1 MGFFK
6 SLFGNNSQTSEEKR
20 KDEDSK
26 NFETL
31 KYDGVR
37 ALKQGQAD
45 YAVKCFTH
53 ALTIQEDLEC
63 RDYLS
68 QAYMH
73 TDELSQALEQL
84 QILGEAQP
92 QNVAVFMRMAEVAF
106 MMEDYDAM
114 ASACEKGMEAD
125 KDNPMVLFN
134 YARACNGQGNAI
146 SAIALLT
153 KAISLKDDFGA
164 ARLLRGELLMNMGD
178 VKGASE
184 DAEWLEKNVEGNE
197 DVLLLV
203 ARIAERS
210 GNHDKA
216 IADYGRV
223 LDANPFC
230 VVAFKERGAIRM
242 AQGDTKGAEED
253 MRSVLELD
261 PKMAE
266 GVSGD
271 YTAEGVEHKVRTAYK
286 SVDPFGLFNN

>member
-20 KDEDSK
+20 KDEESK

-53 ALTIQEDLEC
+53 AFTIQEDLEC

-153 KAISLKDDFGA
+153 KAITLKDDFGA

-210 GNHDKA
+210 GDHDKA

-223 LDANPFC
+223 LDANPFS

-286 SVDPFGLFNN
+286 SVDPFGVFNN

>member
-6 SLFGNNSQTSEEKR
+6 SLFGSSEAAEEKR
-20 KDEDSK
+20 KDENSK
-26 NFETL
+26 NFDTL

-53 ALTIQEDLEC
+53 ALSIHEDLEC

-73 TDELSQALEQL
+73 ADELAPALEQL

-92 QNVAVFMRMAEVAF
+92 QNVAIFLRMAEVCY

-114 ASACEKGMEAD
+114 ATACEKGMEAD
-125 KDNPMVLFN
+125 KDNTAVLYN

-153 KAISLKDDFGA
+153 KAITMKDDFAA
-164 ARLLRGELLMNMGD
+164 ARLLRGELLLKMGD

-184 DAEWLEKNVEGNE
+184 DAEWLVKNVEGNE
-197 DVLLLV
+197 DVMLLT
-203 ARIAERS
+203 ARIAERH
-210 GNHDKA
+210 GDHDKA

-223 LDANPFC
+223 IDINPFC
-230 VVAFKERGAIRM
+230 VTAFKERGAIRL

-261 PKMAE
+261 PKSTE

-271 YTAEGVEHKVRTAYK
+271 YSAEGVEHKVRTAYR
-286 SVDPFGLFNN
+286 SVDPLGLFNN

>member
-6 SLFGNNSQTSEEKR
+6 SLFGGSQSSEDKR

-37 ALKQGQAD
+37 ALKQGQFGFAI
-45 YAVKCFTH
+45 KCFTH
-53 ALTIQEDLEC
+53 ALDIQEDLEC

-73 TDELSQALEQL
+73 ADELAPAFEQL
-84 QILGEAQP
+84 QLLGEAQP
-92 QNVAVFMRMAEVAF
+92 QNTAIFIRMAEVCY

-114 ASACEKGMEAD
+114 AAACEKAMETD
-125 KDNPMVLFN
+125 KENPIVLFN
-134 YARACNGQGNAI
+134 YARACNGQGNPI

-153 KAISLKDDFGA
+153 KAIALKEDFGT
-164 ARLLRGELLMNMGD
+164 ARLMRGDLLMKMGD
-178 VKGASE
+178 IKGATE
-184 DAEWLEKNVEGNE
+184 DAEWLEQAAEGDE

-203 ARIAERS
+203 ARIAEKA
-210 GNHDKA
+210 GDHDKA

-223 LDANPFC
+223 IDADPFC
-230 VVAFKERGAIRM
+230 VAAFKERGAIRL
-242 AQGDTKGAEED
+242 AQGDAKGAEED

-271 YTAEGVEHKVRTAYK
+271 YSAEGIESKVKAKYR
-286 SVDPFGLFNN
+286 SMDPYGIFSE

>member
-6 SLFGNNSQTSEEKR
+6 SLFGGSPSSEDKR

-26 NFETL
+26 NFDTL

-37 ALKQGQAD
+37 ALKQGQFGFAI
-45 YAVKCFTH
+45 KCFTH
-53 ALTIQEDLEC
+53 ALDIQEDLEC

-153 KAISLKDDFGA
+153 KVITLKDDFGA

-184 DAEWLEKNVEGNE
+184 DAEWLEKNVEDNE

-210 GNHDKA
+210 GDHDKA

-223 LDANPFC
+223 LDANPFS

-261 PKMAE
+261 PKIAE

>member
-6 SLFGNNSQTSEEKR
+6 SFFGSNGQSSEDKR

-37 ALKQGQAD
+37 ALKQGQAA

-53 ALTIQEDLEC
+53 ALAIQEDLEC

-73 TDELSQALEQL
+73 NDELAPAMEQL

-92 QNVAVFMRMAEVAF
+92 QNVAIFMRMAEVAF

-114 ASACEKGMEAD
+114 ATACEKGMEAD
-125 KDNPMVLFN
+125 KDNPEVLFN

-153 KAISLKDDFGA
+153 KAVTLKDDFAA
-164 ARLLRGELLMNMGD
+164 ARLLRGELLLKMGD
-178 VKGASE
+178 AKGAAE
-184 DAEWLEKNVEGNE
+184 DAEWLEQHVEGNE

-203 ARIAERS
+203 ARIAERT
-210 GNHDKA
+210 GDHDKA

-223 LDANPFC
+223 IDANPFC
-230 VVAFKERGAIRM
+230 VAAFRERGAIRM
-242 AQGDTKGAEED
+242 AQGDSKGAEED

-261 PKMAE
+261 PKTAE

-271 YTAEGVEHKVRTAYK
+271 YSAEGVEHKVRTAYK
-286 SVDPFGLFNN
+286 SVDPLGVFNN

>member
-6 SLFGNNSQTSEEKR
+6 SLFGNNSQTAEEKR

-37 ALKQGQAD
+37 ALKQGQVD

-92 QNVAVFMRMAEVAF
+92 QNVAVFIRMAEVAF
-106 MMEDYDAM
+106 MMEDYEAKG
-114 ASACEKGMEAD
+114 SACEKGMEAD

-153 KAISLKDDFGA
+153 KAITLKDDFGA

-178 VKGASE
+178 VKRASE
-184 DAEWLEKNVEGNE
+184 DAEWLEKNVEDNE

-210 GNHDKA
+210 CDHDKP
-216 IADYGRV
+216 IVDYGRV
-223 LDANPFC
+223 LDANPFS

-261 PKMAE
+261 PKIAE

>member
-37 ALKQGQAD
+37 ALKQGQVD

-84 QILGEAQP
+84 QLLGEAQP
-92 QNVAVFMRMAEVAF
+92 QNVAIFMRMAEVAF

-114 ASACEKGMEAD
+114 ATACEKGMEAD

-153 KAISLKDDFGA
+153 KAITLKDDFGA

-184 DAEWLEKNVEGNE
+184 DAEWLDKTVEGNE

-210 GNHDKA
+210 GDHDKA

-223 LDANPFC
+223 LDANPFS

-266 GVSGD
+266 GVSGA

-286 SVDPFGLFNN
+286 SVDPFGVFNN

>member
-6 SLFGNNSQTSEEKR
+6 SLFGNNSQTAEEKR

-37 ALKQGQAD
+37 ALKQGQVD

-53 ALTIQEDLEC
+53 ALRIQEDLEC

-153 KAISLKDDFGA
+153 KAITRKDDFGA

-184 DAEWLEKNVEGNE
+184 DAEWLEKNVEDNE

-210 GNHDKA
+210 GDHDKA

-223 LDANPFC
+223 LDANPFS

-261 PKMAE
+261 PKIAE

>member
-6 SLFGNNSQTSEEKR
+6 SLFGNNSQTAEEKR

-37 ALKQGQAD
+37 ALKQGQVD

-153 KAISLKDDFGA
+153 KAITLKDDFGA

-184 DAEWLEKNVEGNE
+184 DAEWLEKNVEDNE

-210 GNHDKA
+210 GDHDKA

-223 LDANPFC
+223 LDANPFS

-242 AQGDTKGAEED
+242 AQGDT
-253 MRSVLELD
+253 
-261 PKMAE
+261 
-266 GVSGD
+266 
-271 YTAEGVEHKVRTAYK
+271 
-286 SVDPFGLFNN
+286 

>member
-37 ALKQGQAD
+37 ALKQGQVD
-45 YAVKCFTH
+45 YAVKCVTH

-84 QILGEAQP
+84 QMLGEAQP

-153 KAISLKDDFGA
+153 KAITLKDDFGA

-210 GNHDKA
+210 GDHDKA

-223 LDANPFC
+223 LDANPFS

>member
-6 SLFGNNSQTSEEKR
+6 SLFGNNSQTAEEKR

-37 ALKQGQAD
+37 ALKQGQVD
-45 YAVKCFTH
+45 YSVKCFTH

-153 KAISLKDDFGA
+153 KAITLKDDFGA

-184 DAEWLEKNVEGNE
+184 DAEWLEKNVEDNE

-210 GNHDKA
+210 GDHDKA

-223 LDANPFC
+223 LDANPFS

-261 PKMAE
+261 PKIAE

>member
-20 KDEDSK
+20 KDEESK

-37 ALKQGQAD
+37 ALKQGQVD

-53 ALTIQEDLEC
+53 ALTIQEYLEC

-153 KAISLKDDFGA
+153 KAITLKDDFGA

-210 GNHDKA
+210 GDHDKA

-223 LDANPFC
+223 LDANPFS

>member
-37 ALKQGQAD
+37 ALKQGQVD

-153 KAISLKDDFGA
+153 KAITLKDDFGA

-184 DAEWLEKNVEGNE
+184 DAEWLDKTVEGNE

-210 GNHDKA
+210 GDHDKA

-223 LDANPFC
+223 LDANPFS

-271 YTAEGVEHKVRTAYK
+271 YTAEGVEHKVHTAYK

>member
-37 ALKQGQAD
+37 ALKQGQVD

-92 QNVAVFMRMAEVAF
+92 QNVAIFMRMAEVAF

-114 ASACEKGMEAD
+114 ATACEKGMEAD

-134 YARACNGQGNAI
+134 YARACNGLGNAI

-153 KAISLKDDFGA
+153 KAITIKDDFGA

-184 DAEWLEKNVEGNE
+184 DAEWLDKTVEGNE

-210 GNHDKA
+210 GDHDKA
-216 IADYGRV
+216 IADYGHV
-223 LDANPFC
+223 LDANPFS

-286 SVDPFGLFNN
+286 SVDPFGVFNN

>member
-6 SLFGNNSQTSEEKR
+6 SLFGNNSQTAEEKR

-26 NFETL
+26 NFETQ

-37 ALKQGQAD
+37 ALKQGQVD

-153 KAISLKDDFGA
+153 KAITLKDDFGA

-184 DAEWLEKNVEGNE
+184 DAEWLDKTVEGNE

-210 GNHDKA
+210 GDHDKA

-223 LDANPFC
+223 LDANPFS

>member
-6 SLFGNNSQTSEEKR
+6 SLFGNNSQTAEEKR

-37 ALKQGQAD
+37 ALKQGQVD

-153 KAISLKDDFGA
+153 KVITLKDDFGA

-184 DAEWLEKNVEGNE
+184 DAEWLEKNVEDNE

-210 GNHDKA
+210 GDHDKA

-223 LDANPFC
+223 LDANPFS

-261 PKMAE
+261 PKIAE

-271 YTAEGVEHKVRTAYK
+271 YTAECVEHKVRTAYK

>member
-6 SLFGNNSQTSEEKR
+6 SLFGNNSQTAEEKR

-26 NFETL
+26 NFETQ

-37 ALKQGQAD
+37 ALKQGQVD

-153 KAISLKDDFGA
+153 KAITLKDNFGA

-184 DAEWLEKNVEGNE
+184 DAEWLEKNVEDNE

-210 GNHDKA
+210 GDHDKA

-223 LDANPFC
+223 LDANPFS

-261 PKMAE
+261 PKIAE

>member
-6 SLFGNNSQTSEEKR
+6 SLFGNNSQTSKEKR

-37 ALKQGQAD
+37 ALKQGQVD

-84 QILGEAQP
+84 QLLGEAQP
-92 QNVAVFMRMAEVAF
+92 QNVAIFMRMAEVAF

-114 ASACEKGMEAD
+114 ATACEKGMEAD

-153 KAISLKDDFGA
+153 KAITLKDDFGA

-184 DAEWLEKNVEGNE
+184 DAEWLDKTVEGNE

-210 GNHDKA
+210 GDHDKA

-223 LDANPFC
+223 LDANPFS

-266 GVSGD
+266 GVSGA

-286 SVDPFGLFNN
+286 SVDPFGIFNN

>member
-37 ALKQGQAD
+37 ALKQGQVD

-53 ALTIQEDLEC
+53 ALAIQEDLEC

-92 QNVAVFMRMAEVAF
+92 QNVAIFMRMAEVAF

-114 ASACEKGMEAD
+114 ATACEKGMEAD

-153 KAISLKDDFGA
+153 KAITLKDDFGA

-184 DAEWLEKNVEGNE
+184 DAEWLDKTVEGNE

-210 GNHDKA
+210 GDHDKA

-223 LDANPFC
+223 LDANPFS

-286 SVDPFGLFNN
+286 SVDPFGVFNN